1 MDDHLKTTIN
11 LPDGLWEQ
19 VRQHAKKHNT
29 TVTVLIQAGLP
40 RILHETKLS
49 TAGPG

>member
-19 VRQHAKKHNT
+19 VRQHAKKHST
-29 TVTVLIQAGLP
+29 TVTNAGAP
-40 RILHETKLS
+40 
-49 TAGPG
+49 TALNTFQYLGRLAL